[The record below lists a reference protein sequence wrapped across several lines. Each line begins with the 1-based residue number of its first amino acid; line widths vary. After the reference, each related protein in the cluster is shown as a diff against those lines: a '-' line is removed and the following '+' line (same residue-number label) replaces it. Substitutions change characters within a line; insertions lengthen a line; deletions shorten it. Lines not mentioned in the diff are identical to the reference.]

1 MLKRKTWLLYS
12 LSLVVLFLPSLL
24 FAVEVKKEEVAE
36 KISEQEPAEDRAEL
50 RRLLAIVEKHTEIAT
65 KTKLNADFVPGMV
78 TVLLGDDLEARGVR
92 TLYEAL
98 NLVPGME
105 LYLARHGFW
114 NTMVR
119 GAAEVF
125 ATGNMK
131 ILLDG
136 VPLITAFGIEPTPN
150 MPVEQVDRIEVI
162 RGPGSALYGEFA
174 YAGVINITTRHK
186 GNRLFGSLGS
196 HDTYGGGGIVSWD
209 DSGKD
214 LKLSLNF
221 AGWETDGGDVEA
233 GPDTLYSRGQAAIS
247 NAPGPTNEKM
257 DYGSGFFRLDY
268 KDFSLHGQLVKN
280 RQGDFFGMAY
290 ALPPPEDQIVHRTT
304 QWGLA
309 ASQGLDISSNLHA
322 KLSLGWQEQEYEA
335 SDSYLYPPGFSLSLP
350 GGPTLTYPD
359 GWIYGLHY
367 EERMFHGGVDL
378 TWKGWDRHTV
388 LMNYSFAGT
397 KQEDMWL
404 KANFQAW
411 TTIPIP
417 VPTMERF
424 PVPEGKSRAIH
435 NVTLQDEFRMNDQL
449 TFTAGLRYDH
459 YDDVGEEFSP
469 RLAVV
474 YRLTRHHIVKAQ
486 YARAFRPPTFL
497 EMYAF
502 DNPFESG
509 NPDLEPETNDT
520 YEIGY
525 IYKGIHSVFRATLF
539 HSVLRDVI
547 VVDKTLHNNS
557 GEGRLTGVE
566 LELERQIGNCVKLD
580 ANLSYVH
587 TKDRD
592 SNEQDGGLAAEW
604 LANAGIIYQPL
615 NNLTLAL
622 QYRYVGER
630 DREEQDPRNDLD
642 DYHTVDVTGTLCNL
656 SLKGLTLK
664 AGVKNL
670 FNEDVRYP
678 ALLDPYDISGNPS
691 LTYPEDLPR
700 PGRRYWMGLTC
711 EF

>member
-1 MLKRKTWLLYS
+1 
-12 LSLVVLFLPSLL
+12 
-24 FAVEVKKEEVAE
+24 
-36 KISEQEPAEDRAEL
+36 
-50 RRLLAIVEKHTEIAT
+50 
-65 KTKLNADFVPGMV
+65 
-78 TVLLGDDLEARGVR
+78 
-92 TLYEAL
+92 
-98 NLVPGME
+98 
-105 LYLARHGFW
+105 
-114 NTMVR
+114 
-119 GAAEVF
+119 
-125 ATGNMK
+125 
-131 ILLDG
+131 
-136 VPLITAFGIEPTPN
+136 
-150 MPVEQVDRIEVI
+150 
-162 RGPGSALYGEFA
+162 
-174 YAGVINITTRHK
+174 
-186 GNRLFGSLGS
+186 
-196 HDTYGGGGIVSWD
+196 
-209 DSGKD
+209 
-214 LKLSLNF
+214 
-221 AGWETDGGDVEA
+221 
-233 GPDTLYSRGQAAIS
+233 
-247 NAPGPTNEKM
+247 
-257 DYGSGFFRLDY
+257 
-268 KDFSLHGQLVKN
+268 
-280 RQGDFFGMAY
+280 
-290 ALPPPEDQIVHRTT
+290 
-304 QWGLA
+304 
-309 ASQGLDISSNLHA
+309 
-322 KLSLGWQEQEYEA
+322 
-335 SDSYLYPPGFSLSLP
+335 
-350 GGPTLTYPD
+350 
-359 GWIYGLHY
+359 
-367 EERMFHGGVDL
+367 MFHGGVDL

-435 NVTLQDEFRMNDQL
+435 SVTLQDEFRMNDQL

-469 RLAVV
+469 RLAAV

-486 YARAFRPPTFL
+486 YARAFRPPTFV

-525 IYKGIHSVFRATLF
+525 IYKAIHTACRVTLF

-566 LELERQIGNCVKLD
+566 LELERQIGNCLKLD

-592 SNEQDGGLAAEW
+592 SSEQVGALAAEW
-604 LANAGIIYQPL
+604 LANAGVIYQPL
-615 NNLTLAL
+615 SNLTFAL

-630 DREEQDPRNDLD
+630 GREAQDPRNDLD
-642 DYHTVDVTGTLCNL
+642 DYHTVDLTGTLCNL
-656 SLKGLTLK
+656 WLKGLTLK

-670 FNEDVRYP
+670 FDEDVRYP
-678 ALLDPYDISGNPS
+678 ALLDPYDISENPS

-700 PGRRYWMGLTC
+700 PGRRYWMGLTY

>member
-1 MLKRKTWLLYS
+1 MLKRKTWLLY
-12 LSLVVLFLPSLL
+12 LLFLVVLFLPSLL

-36 KISEQEPAEDRAEL
+36 TISEQEPSEDRAEL
-50 RRLLAIVEKHTEIAT
+50 HRLLAIVEKHTEIAT

-78 TVLLGDDLEARGVR
+78 TVLFGDDLEARGVR
-92 TLYEAL
+92 TLHEAL

-125 ATGNMK
+125 STGNMK
-131 ILLDG
+131 ILMDG
-136 VPLITAFGIEPTPN
+136 VPLITAFGIEPAPN
-150 MPVEQVDRIEVI
+150 MPVEQVERIEVI

-174 YAGVINITTRHK
+174 CAGVINIITRRK

-233 GPDTLYSRGQAAIS
+233 GSDTLYSRGQAAIS
-247 NAPGPTNEKM
+247 NAPGTTNEKM
-257 DYGSGFFRLDY
+257 DYGSGFFSLDY

-280 RQGDFFGMAY
+280 RQGDFFGIAY
-290 ALPPPEDQIVHRTT
+290 ALPPPEDRIVYRTT

-309 ASQGLDISSNLHA
+309 VSQGLDISSNLHA
-322 KLSLGWQEQEYEA
+322 KLSLGWQKQEYEA
-335 SDSYLYPPGFSLSLP
+335 SDSYLYPPGFFLSLP
-350 GGPTLTYPD
+350 GWPTLTYPD
-359 GWIYGLHY
+359 GWVYGLHY

-388 LMNYSFAGT
+388 LVNYSFTST
-397 KQEDMWL
+397 KQEDMWF

-411 TTIPIP
+411 STIPIP

-435 NVTLQDEFRMNDQL
+435 SVALQDEFRMNDQL

-459 YDDVGEEFSP
+459 YNDVGEEFSP
-469 RLAVV
+469 RLAAV
-474 YRLTRHHIVKAQ
+474 YRLTGHHILKAQ

-520 YEIGY
+520 YETGY

-557 GEGRLTGVE
+557 GDGRLTGVE

-580 ANLSYVH
+580 TNLSYVH
-587 TKDRD
+587 TKDHN
-592 SNEQDGGLAAEW
+592 SNEQEGALAAEW

-615 NNLTLAL
+615 RSNLTLAL

-630 DREEQDPRNDLD
+630 GREAQDPRNDLD

-656 SLKGLTLK
+656 WLKGLTLK

-670 FNEDVRYP
+670 FDEDVRYP
-678 ALLDPYDISGNPS
+678 APLDPYDISGNP
-691 LTYPEDLPR
+691 TYPEDLPR
-700 PGRRYWMGLTC
+700 PGRHYWMGLTC